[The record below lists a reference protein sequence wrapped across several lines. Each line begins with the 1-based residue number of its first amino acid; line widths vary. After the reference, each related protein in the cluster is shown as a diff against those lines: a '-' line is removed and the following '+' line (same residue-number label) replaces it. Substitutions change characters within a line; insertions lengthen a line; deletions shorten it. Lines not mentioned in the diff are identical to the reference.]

1 MPITVTCKCGKR
13 LRVAD
18 EHQGKRVR
26 CPACREPV
34 VAEPTQPAVASA
46 PQPTR
51 AAAKVQ
57 QRPTRPAQ
65 NARDPENTENDRQ
78 DRPSEPKT
86 RSGATPWLLWIGA
99 GCASLLLLGCAGMIG
114 LVILLLGGRAV
125 EDQLVGTWELDRDAA
140 EEVNPAFLKDHTC
153 FGYQLNKDGTYEC
166 VENNSRLTG
175 KWRVDK
181 DGRKPSAEG
190 VTVLTTRGNSTTEF
204 VEEYRILDANH
215 LRIHRSRGDI
225 IPLKR
230 TDRPLAEAG
239 DTGNQGKPSA
249 DPARQPT
256 PAQVD
261 FRLTSQQLAKDY
273 EIDKVAAAA
282 KYTGKWVEVEGPMES
297 VLVLPSGDVNIR
309 LVGFEADP
317 KKFSGHSVRGIPA
330 AADAEKLKSLTRGQM
345 VKLKGKVE
353 RETAGMFVDLVPC
366 ELVSIGPDPAIRVTA
381 DQLTQDY
388 ARDAAAADRK
398 YRDKW
403 LLVEG
408 TVAEL
413 KEDRAAADC
422 VILEGAGKKDGKPLR
437 VSAAYPAD
445 RKKDFA
451 ALKKGDRVKIKG
463 ECGGEFAGTIS
474 FSYTVLVK

>member
-1 MPITVTCKCGKR
+1 MK
-13 LRVAD
+13 LRVA
-18 EHQGKRVR
+18 EENQGKTVR
-26 CPACREPV
+26 CPTCRELV
-34 VAEPTQPAVASA
+34 VAEPAQPVVAPVSAAQPA
-46 PQPTR
+46 R
-51 AAAKVQ
+51 AAAKVK
-57 QRPTRPAQ
+57 QRPTPPAQ
-65 NARDPENTENDRQ
+65 KARDPENAENAENDHQ
-78 DRPSEPKT
+78 DRWSKPKT
-86 RSGATPWLLWIGA
+86 RSRAKPWLWIAG
-99 GCASLLLLGCAGMIG
+99 GCASLLFLGCAGMIG
-114 LVILLLGGRAV
+114 LVILLLSGKGVVHEKRV
-125 EDQLVGTWELDRDAA
+125 EHELVGTWELDRDAA
-140 EEVNPAFLKDHTC
+140 QEVNPAFLKDHTS

-175 KWRVDK
+175 KWCVDK

-190 VTVLTTRGNSTTEF
+190 VYVLMTRGNGTTQF
-204 VEEYRILDANH
+204 VEEYRLLDANH

-239 DTGNQGKPSA
+239 DTGTQGQPFA
-249 DPARQPT
+249 GPARQPA

-261 FRLTSQQLAKDY
+261 FRLTSQLLARDY
-273 EIDKVAAAA
+273 ETDKVAAVA

-297 VLVLPSGDVNIR
+297 VLVLPLGDVNIR
-309 LVGFEADP
+309 LVGFQADP
-317 KKFSGHSVRGIPA
+317 KKFGGHSVRGIPA
-330 AADAEKLKSLTRGQM
+330 AADAEKLKGLTRGQM
-345 VKLKGKVE
+345 VKLKGKVD

-388 ARDAAAADRK
+388 ARDAEAADRK

-408 TVAEL
+408 IVAEL
-413 KEDRAAADC
+413 KEDRAAADR

-437 VSAAYPAD
+437 ISAAYPAD